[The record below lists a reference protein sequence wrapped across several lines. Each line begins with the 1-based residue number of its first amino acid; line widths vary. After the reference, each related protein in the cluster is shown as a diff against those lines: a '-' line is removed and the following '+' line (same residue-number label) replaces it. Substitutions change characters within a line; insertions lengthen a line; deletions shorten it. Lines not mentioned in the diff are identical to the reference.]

1 MYSGHA
7 RRATLRFLLDAIRLR
22 IWGSTT
28 LMRHGPTPETRV
40 PGRRC
45 RLPELSPSYASE
57 SDPIQRLLAFAYQQ
71 AQKTHRDAAEEL
83 RKDADTLSAIL
94 SAQGQ
99 MAAKDFDLP
108 SALAFI
114 AEGARRLTNAG
125 GAAIALR
132 EGQRVVCRG
141 RSGLIAPDLGAY
153 MNPES
158 GVCGECLISGE
169 VQLCDDTEHDKRVDI
184 WVCRNLG
191 MRSILAV
198 PLRRQQ
204 DVLGIIVVFSG
215 WAGVFSE
222 RDIRALKLLAGLALE
237 ALWANEAHQR
247 HAPQPEAIESVEVPA
262 EEFISAEPMEA
273 PQEVPALA
281 LPSLPTPPPEIVEI
295 PTPVET
301 AVALTE
307 QVTSA
312 APEAPVELPLPA
324 FAVLDNSEPSRLWRR
339 LAMVAAALVVL
350 AGGTEAVLWRGT
362 HLREVLHLRASAAA
376 RVETTVPGAPSKAQA
391 PALAPSGEVPE
402 NVAPEISSGPVPAA
416 GPSKLTSIRS
426 WSKQESTTVA
436 LFLEAPAHW
445 ASGALK
451 DPDRIY
457 LDLDNTQLAGDM
469 AGKSREGQA
478 IQVDDAVVKRVRVG
492 QRESSGVRVVIDL
505 AAPAEYSA
513 VISPTEPYRLMIV
526 VRGTQTSNLP
536 AAEPKPAVAKK
547 TAPAETA
554 PLPPHA
560 ALSRPKIVIDPGH
573 GGAEE
578 GAVGHSG
585 LKEKDLTLQISKRL
599 GDLLASRLGAEV
611 IYTRTSDVAIPLDAR
626 AAVANQAGADLFISI
641 HANSSDDINARGVE
655 TYYVANAS
663 APVPVSLTGGAPPAV
678 LKPVS
683 EEFKIGESH
692 KLAVEVQQAMYH
704 AFGGEKGVLNRGVK
718 QAPFIVLLDATM
730 PSILAEVAFVS
741 NTADE
746 QKLSTA
752 EGQDAVADALYRGI
766 ARYLSTAKRD
776 KVVASVGSNNGQ

>member
-1 MYSGHA
+1 MYYGHA
-7 RRATLRFLLDAIRLR
+7 PRSTLSFHSERNPVKNMGAAR
-22 IWGSTT
+22 T
-28 LMRHGPTPETRV
+28 LMRHGPTPETGV

-57 SDPIQRLLAFAYQQ
+57 SDPIQRLLSFAHTQ

-83 RKDADTLSAIL
+83 RKDADTLSAVL

-99 MAAKDFDLP
+99 MATAHFDLP
-108 SALAFI
+108 SALGFI

-132 EGQRVVCRG
+132 EGQKVVCRG
-141 RSGLIAPDLGAY
+141 RSGLIAPDLGAFV
-153 MNPES
+153 NPES

-169 VQLCDDTEHDKRVDI
+169 VQLCDDTEHDSRVDI

-215 WAGVFSE
+215 WAGVLGE

-237 ALWANEAHQR
+237 ALWANEAH
-247 HAPQPEAIESVEVPA
+247 AQPVSEPEPVASTEVPA
-262 EEFISAEPMEA
+262 EEPLFATVADA
-273 PQEVPALA
+273 PVPALIEASLPPAPEIAEIPAPVEATVA
-281 LPSLPTPPPEIVEI
+281 LPKPAASRLLDA
-295 PTPVET
+295 PV
-301 AVALTE
+301 
-307 QVTSA
+307 
-312 APEAPVELPLPA
+312 VELPLPA
-324 FAVLDNSEPSRLWRR
+324 FAVLDNGEPSRLWQR
-339 LAMVAAALVVL
+339 LAMVAAALVAL

-362 HLREVLHLRASAAA
+362 HLREALHLRVSAAA
-376 RVETTVPGAPSKAQA
+376 RVETSIPGANSKAQM
-391 PALAPSGEVPE
+391 PALAPNGEVPE
-402 NVAPEISSGPVPAA
+402 NAVPEVSSGPVAA
-416 GPSKLTSIRS
+416 GGPSKLTSIRS

-457 LDLDNTQLAGDM
+457 LDLDNTQLAGDV
-469 AGKSREGQA
+469 AGKSREGMA

-526 VRGTQTSNLP
+526 VHGTQTSSLP
-536 AAEPKPAVAKK
+536 PRATANPESTKK
-547 TAPAETA
+547 ITSAETA
-554 PLPPHA
+554 PSAAHA
-560 ALSRPKIVIDPGH
+560 ALSHPKIVIDPGH
-573 GGAEE
+573 GGAED
-578 GAVGHSG
+578 GAVGHAG
-585 LKEKDLTLQISKRL
+585 LKEKDLTLQISRRL
-599 GDLLASRLGAEV
+599 GELLASRLGAEV
-611 IYTRTSDVAIPLDAR
+611 IYTRSSDLMVPLEAR

-655 TYYVANAS
+655 TYYVAS
-663 APVPVSLTGGAPPAV
+663 VPAPVPVSLTGGTPMAAIKPA
-678 LKPVS
+678 S
-683 EEFKIGESH
+683 EDYKIAESH
-692 KLAVEVQQAMYH
+692 KLALEVQQAMYH

-718 QAPFIVLLDATM
+718 QAPFVVLLDAAM

-746 QKLSTA
+746 QRLSTA

-776 KVVASVGSNNGQ
+776 KVVASMSGQQGN